1 MKISFV
7 LISNIVYGHINVTL
21 KLNQSQATCLAYA
34 LYLELNAVPQREN
47 MLSKNYVFKKLNF
60 LN

>member
-1 MKISFV
+1 MDIF
-7 LISNIVYGHINVTL
+7 NVTL
-21 KLNQSQATCLAYA
+21 KLNQSQATCLAYD

-47 MLSKNYVFKKLNF
+47 MLSENYVFKELNF